1 MPGAEKVRLEV
12 ELVEKNA
19 EQRLKALDKLAKEFA
34 NKKISLKFDEA
45 SLAKWKAATEGMT
58 NAEIAAFA
66 KMASAAE
73 NANAKIAAAAEK
85 ASAKVITD
93 EMKTNAKIMADRQ
106 KSFDKKVELYEK
118 EDTKR
123 RAIAA
128 KTEQAELNAAA
139 KTQAA
144 AEKGAKATKQQT
156 KAQKELNTEAEKTSS
171 IFAGITQRF
180 TAANLISSLITTG
193 ISKLRQAIRGAVSD
207 LKEMDKELTTIK
219 MVTGASDSYIDQ
231 LTSQAFAGARGS
243 GRSVTDYLTA
253 AERFARAGYREDIDA
268 LSKLSLMTQNI
279 GGVEEDT
286 AAKFLLAA
294 DAAWKLNGSY
304 DSLMEVLDGVSAV
317 ADQNATDLSKIAE
330 GITVAGSAFANAG
343 ESAATFTA
351 MLGTTTASTQRSGSE
366 MARGLRMILFRVRQ
380 VKAEF
385 DDGEIVDE
393 KAISNAAKALKDV
406 GISVL
411 DETGDL
417 RSLSD
422 ILGELAGKWGK
433 LSKAQQS
440 YLQNYLAGNRNGNV
454 LYALMDNWGEYEK
467 MLSQYEDS
475 AGTALEKNAKYT
487 DSWAA
492 STANLKTSWAELIG
506 VITDNGGAI
515 QAFVDGLAK
524 AIGGLAEDIRP
535 FSDALGYVAANKD
548 KLKDTFSELLGT
560 GDMPGIKVE
569 TRFGRFI
576 KFLGKAIDFLMPNAT
591 EAIEENENAIVD
603 HSEAVETDAD
613 AVEELSN
620 AFSNAG
626 ERIKALSSAM
636 KSERDDAIKSVA
648 DIYKAMKQAEEKGYY
663 GSNAY
668 REGSKFF
675 FGTSDRS
682 KINQRDK
689 DALGTYFEEMANGD
703 YSNSAAKFFK
713 TITDGTNQIQA
724 SNGEVLASVVDI
736 GDAYQ
741 WTFDKGNRSMDDYL
755 ASLEL
760 NTGISKD
767 FWASMIESLGMYS
780 DELAD
785 WADENGEV
793 KTEAEFEDEKAKSEA
808 EKYIELL
815 NSVPPYVQTIVST
828 VYKSSGSV
836 ESAENAART
845 ALAQGASSTSHTW
858 SGAQGAPLSAFYP
871 HKAGGKMDSYSGP
884 AIVNDEYPANGSKP
898 ELIISKSAGRAY
910 IANGGRPALVNL
922 RSDDMVL
929 TASQTRSALG
939 VPRFETGK
947 GLVGGLFGGA
957 ISSFAQTVKE
967 KAKEAVSTVV
977 TAVTPKTPTKKKT
990 GSGGGG
996 GSGSSKEDT
1005 AQDNWEALKKLIDYL
1020 LEKGQEDLKEQLK
1033 VLDEQLEELEAAR
1046 KAQQESKE
1054 LEERQLAVQTALEDL
1069 QKAQVERTVRYY
1081 NEETQQ
1087 WEWMADQG
1095 AVQSAQEAYDQALQ
1109 DLNDFLDEQEYER
1122 QVEAIQAQKESL
1134 QAQFDAYKE
1143 SWEAIVDAIEAPSGD
1158 IKALLAAITGSGTS
1172 TMQAQS
1178 GSIAQLLNDLRSGLV
1193 SAGYLSGLSN
1203 INDNTKGSKTTKKTV
1218 FDSGGFAIGTGIMRK
1233 GSVGPETVIGPDITS
1248 AILDPVKND
1257 RFTSFVDSLRYL
1269 VGDSSSP
1276 SFGRGSSITNNNGGN
1291 YYVNGVQVG
1300 ADMAQ
1305 RPFAEVM
1312 RTIAIHANETA

>member
-1 MPGAEKVRLEV
+1 MPGAETVKLQV

-19 EQRLKALDKLAKEFA
+19 EARLKALDKLAKEMG
-34 NKKISLKFDEA
+34 NRKITLNFDEA
-45 SLAKWKAATEGMT
+45 SLARWKTATDGMT
-58 NAEIAAFA
+58 SAQLSAYA
-66 KMASAAE
+66 KLVTASE
-73 NANAKIAAAAEK
+73 N
-85 ASAKVITD
+85 ASAKIVAAGQRTAQE
-93 EMKTNAKIMADRQ
+93 EMKQNAKLVSERQ
-106 KSFDKKVELYEK
+106 KSFDKKVQLYEK

-123 RAIAA
+123 RQIAEKTAQTEINANA
-128 KTEQAELNAAA
+128 KV
-139 KTQAA
+139 QAA
-144 AEKGAKATKQQT
+144 ALKGAKATKQQT
-156 KAQKELNTEAEKTSS
+156 TAQKELNTEAQKTEG
-171 IFAGITQRF
+171 IFDSITQRF
-180 TAANLISSLITTG
+180 TAANLISALITTG
-193 ISKLRQAIRGAVSD
+193 ISKLRQVLREANEE
-207 LKEMDKELTTIK
+207 LKEMDKELTTIR
-219 MVTGASDSYIDQ
+219 MVTGASDSEISA
-231 LTSQAFAGARGS
+231 LTSQAFTGAKAN
-243 GRSVTDYLTA
+243 GRNVNDYLTA
-253 AERFARAGYREDIDA
+253 AERFARAGYRENIDD

-317 ADQNATDLSKIAE
+317 ADQNATDLGKIAE

-385 DDGEIVDE
+385 EDGEIVDE
-393 KAISNAAKALKDV
+393 DAISNAATALKD
-406 GISVL
+406 IAKIDVL
-411 DETGDL
+411 DKQTRDL
-417 RSLSD
+417 KSLSQ
-422 ILGELAGKWGK
+422 ILSELAPKWKK
-433 LSKAQQS
+433 LTQAEQS
-440 YLQNYLAGNRNGNV
+440 ALQNYLAGNRNGNV

-467 MLSQYEDS
+467 MLSQYENS
-475 AGTALEKNAKYT
+475 AGTAIQKNEEYT
-487 DSWAA
+487 KSWAA
-492 STANLKTSWAELIG
+492 ETEKLKTSWAELMSDVTGGGNLQKTGLRWLAAI
-506 VITDNGGAI
+506 IEAINYRNDNSVDIFSSTEEKEAKAGEIKGALDSVTGAI
-515 QAFVDGLAK
+515 K
-524 AIGGLAEDIRP
+524 ENNN
-535 FSDALGYVAANKD
+535 AL
-548 KLKDTFSELLGT
+548 
-560 GDMPGIKVE
+560 
-569 TRFGRFI
+569 
-576 KFLGKAIDFLMPNAT
+576 
-591 EAIEENENAIVD
+591 VD
-603 HSEAVETDAD
+603 HSESVETDTE
-613 AVEELSN
+613 AVEELAN
-620 AFSNAG
+620 AFSSASD
-626 ERIKALSSAM
+626 RIKALSSAM

-689 DALGTYFEEMANGD
+689 DALGKYFEEMANGD
-703 YSNSAAKFFK
+703 YSNSAARFFK

-741 WTFDKGNRSMDDYL
+741 WTFDKGNRGIDEYL
-755 ASLEL
+755 QSLEN

-785 WADENGEV
+785 WVDENGEV

-836 ESAENAART
+836 ESAENSART
-845 ALAQGASSTSHTW
+845 ALAQGASTPASPSYTW
-858 SGAQGAPLSAFYP
+858 SYAKDAPLSAFYP
-871 HKAGGKMDSYSGP
+871 HKAGGKRDSYSGP

-929 TASQTRSALG
+929 TARETRDALG
-939 VPRFETGK
+939 IPGFAIGK
-947 GLVGGLFGGA
+947 NLAMTDGGSNSYKTTTSTAKATTTSTDKMKAVDAA
-957 ISSFAQTVKE
+957 I
-967 KAKEAVSTVV
+967 KAT
-977 TAVTPKTPTKKKT
+977 TPKTTTTKK

-996 GSGSSKEDT
+996 GGSST
-1005 AQDNWEALKKLIDYL
+1005 ATVDPTDNWNTLKKLVDYL
-1020 LEKGQEDLKEQLK
+1020 LDKGEADLKDQLK
-1033 VLDEQLEELEAAR
+1033 VLDKQLEELEAAR
-1046 KAQQESKE
+1046 KAQQESNE
-1054 LEERQLAVQTALEDL
+1054 LEERQLAVQNALLDL
-1069 QKAQVERTVRYY
+1069 EKANVERTVRYY
-1081 NEETQQ
+1081 NETTQQ

-1095 AVQSAQEAYDQALQ
+1095 AVQSAQEAYDKALQ
-1109 DLNDFLDEQEYER
+1109 SLNEFLDEQEYNR
-1122 QVEAIQAQKESL
+1122 QVDAIKAQKENL
-1134 QAQFDAYKE
+1134 QAQFDAYEE
-1143 SWEAIVDAIEAPSGD
+1143 SWKAIVDAIEAPAGD
-1158 IKALLAAITGSGTS
+1158 VKALLSAITGSGTG
-1172 TMQAQS
+1172 TMKAQS
-1178 GSIAQLLNDLRSGLV
+1178 GSIAALLNSLRSGLV
-1193 SAGYLSGLSN
+1193 SAGYSFGLSN
-1203 INDNTKGSKTTKKTV
+1203 INANTSGSKTTSGTV
-1218 FDSGGFAIGTGIMRK
+1218 FDSGGFAIGTGVMRK

-1248 AILDPVKND
+1248 AILDPVKNE

-1276 SFGRGSSITNNNGGN
+1276 SFGKGSSITNNNGGN

-1300 ADMAQ
+1300 SDMAQ